1 MAKKILKYGVGVDGH
16 AVVIK
21 GCFSRVCKI
30 MTQDYFPRIWMEV
43 DEENYDE
50 VEVEIRC
57 VGTGWEFSAKTP
69 GQYIDSCIDGEGYV
83 WHYYMDTPVFLSKEE
98 KERAEQY
105 MKYVDMINSLGNSN
119 SIFANEPKIDLF

>member
-1 MAKKILKYGVGVDGH
+1 MAKKILKYGIGVDGH
-16 AVVIK
+16 SVILK

-57 VGTGWEFSAKTP
+57 VGTGQKFLSETS

-98 KERAEQY
+98 KDLVEALRNKDGFKPNPSKED
-105 MKYVDMINSLGNSN
+105 KSFFDRL
-119 SIFANEPKIDLF
+119 KDLF

>member
-1 MAKKILKYGVGVDGH
+1 MAKKIIKYGVGVDGH
-16 AVVIK
+16 SVVIK

-57 VGTGWEFSAKTP
+57 IGTGYGFKGGE
-69 GQYIDSCIDGEGYV
+69 YIDSCIDGEGCV

-98 KERAEQY
+98 KRQAEQY
-105 MKYVDMINSLGNSN
+105 MRYQELIADMYNSFGNKD
-119 SIFANEPKIDLF
+119 IFVND

>member
-1 MAKKILKYGVGVDGH
+1 MAKKIFKYPIGIDGQI
-16 AVVIK
+16 VTIK

-30 MTQDYFPRIWMEV
+30 MTQGGYPYIWMEV

-57 VGTGWEFSAKTP
+57 VGTGWKFLSETS

-83 WHYYMDTPVFLSKEE
+83 WHYYMDTPVFLSKKEKRQAEE
-98 KERAEQY
+98 Y
-105 MKYVDMINSLGNSN
+105 MKYVDIINSLGNSN
-119 SIFANEPKIDLF
+119 SIFVDESKIDLF

>member
-16 AVVIK
+16 TVVIK

-57 VGTGWEFSAKTP
+57 VGTGWEFKSGK
-69 GQYIDSCIDGEGYV
+69 YIDSCIDGEGYV
-83 WHYYMDTPVFLSKEE
+83 WHYYMDTPVFLSKKE
-98 KERAEQY
+98 KEQAEQY
-105 MKYVDMINSLGNSN
+105 MKYMDMLNSLGNSN
-119 SIFANEPKIDLF
+119 SIFVDEPKIDLF